1 VTTERIDIVV
11 REDGSRVVK
20 RNISEIGEAADGTAD
35 ALSTMQN
42 IMAALVTGAMLK
54 TLADY
59 TGIWTDLNAR
69 VARFAGS
76 AANTEAVMGRIMSIA
91 QRTYAPLES
100 TAEIYLENA
109 FALQEL
115 GKSTEQTLDYTEAMT
130 NALVVSGAK
139 GQRAQ
144 TVISALSKSML
155 EGKLR
160 GDNWNTVLTQG
171 GRIVE
176 ALTAE
181 TGKSLTELKVM
192 ASAGQLTSDTVFN
205 ALINQLDQLREEADD
220 MPATIGDAFVR
231 MRNRIIQVIGELDQR
246 LGGSQIFVKFI
257 DWVNE
262 NLEMIIPTLAGIAAA
277 IVTAFAPGIIANFI
291 GQIRGLWILMAAHPI
306 GAVLAVVA
314 GLTTA
319 LSLMRNEIKLG
330 IDDTTTLGD
339 VMEAAWE
346 SIGPAITSAMDM
358 AATFFSWLGNTSAG
372 TFAEMIDSLAGYEN
386 SSEATWLKLLRI
398 VVRVFDM
405 IGGVVRGTM
414 MGVAA
419 FVAHVIEGIG
429 KNFTALGS
437 AVKSAMAGDIA
448 GAMEQLNSNV
458 NVFEGGGEAFGKAF
472 QAEVLNQDANGLE
485 SIMDR
490 WLDRA
495 KEIGAARAAA
505 TGEEVDLSGSKAY
518 NPVAEVD
525 KNAIKKAQ
533 RELEQ
538 LKNSLASVLDAA
550 DPVAAATRR
559 LAEAQ
564 DVLAKAT
571 KAGLITQD
579 AAAQAYANLAE
590 MMEDQLD
597 PLRAINKEIDE
608 SIALLKMSNRESE
621 IEQQIMQI
629 THSLR
634 RDGVKLSETELGQLR
649 AKLVVEQELNRI
661 AQIRDQLESDSLSRR
676 SADLSEK
683 IGVAGDMVSSGSI
696 TSGDAVRSLS
706 NDIPG
711 LSGTSE
717 ALAAQQEQY
726 AAYYAAID
734 EMRAADLLSE
744 TSAMQAK
751 LAIFQEQYAGQ
762 FQAASDALGALS
774 TLQRSENKKQAAI
787 GKAAAIA
794 QTIIQTYQS
803 ATGAFS
809 AMASIPYV
817 GPFLGAAAAAAAVAA
832 GMANVQA
839 IRSQPVGF
847 RTGGSWTVGGS
858 GGIDSQNVS
867 FRASPGEKIHVNT
880 PAQARALERMGEER
894 EERPRGGVT
903 QIINQ
908 NFSSKPDYTTTRQMH
923 RDMKKVALT
932 ERNR

>member
-1 VTTERIDIVV
+1 MTTERIDIVV